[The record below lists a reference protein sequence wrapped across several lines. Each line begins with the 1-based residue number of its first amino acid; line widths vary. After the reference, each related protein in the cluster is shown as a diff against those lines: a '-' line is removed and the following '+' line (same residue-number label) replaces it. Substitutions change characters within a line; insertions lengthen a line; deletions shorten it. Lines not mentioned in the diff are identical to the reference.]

1 MNICPKDHLGPI
13 TMRPRARYHIGFY
26 MKVRIFRPVGVKPAR
41 PGRVCPTTYL
51 AQEEAEALRL
61 KHVKGLEQIEAA
73 KCMGISQSTFQRI
86 LASAHHKVA
95 DALISGKSIEI
106 RRAQ

>member
-1 MNICPKDHLGPI
+1 
-13 TMRPRARYHIGFY
+13 MRPRARYHIGFY
-26 MKVRIFRPVGVKPAR
+26 MKVRIFRPVGVQ
-41 PGRVCPTTYL
+41 RVAPTNYL
-51 AQEEAEALRL
+51 APEEAEALRL
-61 KHVKGLEQIEAA
+61 KHVEGLEQTMAA

-106 RRAQ
+106 KEE